1 MRGLM
6 NRRTG
11 RLLAVSAAALIT
23 AGATLGG
30 AQAASLPT
38 PQINGDCSPVNTSLV
53 FSGNE
58 VEALF
63 DQACTQPGGATTY
76 NEWPVNLSQLV
87 NGAWVVIASG
97 DGVAAHLCVGTTEYE
112 YHGANNT
119 TGTFACG

>member
-1 MRGLM
+1 M
-6 NRRTG
+6 NRPTG
-11 RLLAVSAAALIT
+11 RLLAVSAAALLT
-23 AGATLGG
+23 AGVTLGS

-38 PQINGDCSPVNTSLV
+38 PQINGDCSPINTGLI

-63 DQACTQPGGATTY
+63 DQVCTQPDGATTI
-76 NEWPVNLSQLV
+76 NDWPVNLSRLV

-97 DGVAAHLCVGTTEYE
+97 DGVAAHLCDGTTEYE
-112 YHGANNT
+112 YHGATT